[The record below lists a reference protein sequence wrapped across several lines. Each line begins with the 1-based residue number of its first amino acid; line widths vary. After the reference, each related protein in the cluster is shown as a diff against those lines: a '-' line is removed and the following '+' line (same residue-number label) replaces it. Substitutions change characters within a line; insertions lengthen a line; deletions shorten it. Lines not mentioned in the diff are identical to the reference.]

1 VATKKRQKG
10 QAKVETIKLESL
22 EVTYVSMGD
31 VKPNPYNPN
40 RQSEHEFSM
49 LQASIETD
57 GFTQP
62 VIVQDPNAD
71 FLPGHIVDG
80 EHRWRAAAAAGL
92 EKIPVVYVK
101 FTEEQMKI
109 STIRH
114 NTARGSHD
122 VELEAQVLR
131 DLEKLGALDFAQESL
146 GLSDIEIQRLV
157 EDIQAPE
164 GLAGEDF
171 ADSWDVG
178 ISADTGEQGGDES
191 QSNNSRVV
199 SGTPEAVEQMRA
211 AEKAA
216 KAANTEEERQAV
228 IKDLKVY
235 RLMLSFPFSDKPL
248 IASVLGDEPA
258 VKILELVK
266 AEAERNAN

>member
-1 VATKKRQKG
+1 MAKRQKG
-10 QAKVETIKLESL
+10 QAKVETIALEKLN
-22 EVTYVSMGD
+22 VTYVDMGD

-40 RQSEHEFSM
+40 RQSDHEFGM
-49 LQASIETD
+49 LKASIETD

-62 VIVQDPNAD
+62 VIVQSPEAD

-80 EHRWRAAAAAGL
+80 EHRWRAAADAGL
-92 EKIPVVYVK
+92 TQIPVVYVK

-122 VELEAQVLR
+122 VELEAEVLR
-131 DLEKLGALDFAQESL
+131 DLEKLGALDFAQDAL
-146 GLSDIEIQRLV
+146 GLDDVEIQRLI

-171 ADSWDVG
+171 AESWDVG
-178 ISADTGEQGGDES
+178 IDASTGAQGGDES
-191 QSNNSRVV
+191 QSNNARVV
-199 SGTPEAVEQMRA
+199 SGTPEAVAAMRA

-228 IKDLKVY
+228 IKDLKVF
-235 RLMLSFPFSDKPL
+235 RLMLSFPFDKKAM
-248 IASVLGDEPA
+248 IESVLGDEPA
-258 VKILELVK
+258 VKILELI
-266 AEAERNAN
+266 EAANAQPDNS

>member
-1 VATKKRQKG
+1 MATKKRQKG

-22 EVTYVSMGD
+22 VVTYVAMDD

-40 RQSEHEFSM
+40 RQSDHEFGM
-49 LQASIETD
+49 LKASIETD

-62 VIVQDPNAD
+62 VIVQDPKAE

-80 EHRWRAAAAAGL
+80 EHRWRAAADAGL
-92 EKIPVVYVK
+92 TKIPVVYVT

-122 VELEAQVLR
+122 VELEAEVLR
-131 DLEKLGALDFAQESL
+131 DLEKLGALEFAQDAL
-146 GLSDIEIQRLV
+146 GLSDVEIQRLI

-171 ADSWDVG
+171 AESWDVG
-178 ISADTGEQGGDES
+178 VSPDNGAQGGDES

-228 IKDLKVY
+228 IKDLKVF
-235 RLMLSFPFSDKPL
+235 RLMLSFPFTDKEL
-248 IASVLGDEPA
+248 ITSVLGDEPA
-258 VKILELVK
+258 VKILELIK
-266 AEAERNAN
+266 AEAERNV